1 MDKGRIK
8 MRERCFDRGN
18 SECKDPEEETN
29 LTCGKPG
36 KTPAG
41 AGRRTAMEEGDL
53 RRVGRATQHRGA
65 ELLSRM
71 GSSRRDESSGVT
83 RQICF

>member
-1 MDKGRIK
+1 
-8 MRERCFDRGN
+8 
-18 SECKDPEEETN
+18 
-29 LTCGKPG
+29 
-36 KTPAG
+36 
-41 AGRRTAMEEGDL
+41 MEEGDL